1 MVTKTF
7 QGWTRLR
14 CKYGNNL
21 KGERALE
28 DEKQNIKGENSFL
41 VRKKE
46 IHKLK
51 SSAYILWDFLRRGEE
66 KSNQSWQHEKA
77 VVLSTITS
85 SPFNLF
91 GQFSLTGVS

>member
-1 MVTKTF
+1 MH
-7 QGWTRLR
+7 RLYGNKNFPRVNTVR
-14 CKYGNNL
+14 CKYGSNL

-66 KSNQSWQHEKA
+66 KSNQS
-77 VVLSTITS
+77 
-85 SPFNLF
+85 
-91 GQFSLTGVS
+91 

>member
-1 MVTKTF
+1 MH
-7 QGWTRLR
+7 RL
-14 CKYGNNL
+14 YGNKNFPRVNTVKKLMTNYNNL

-66 KSNQSWQHEKA
+66 KSNQS
-77 VVLSTITS
+77 
-85 SPFNLF
+85 
-91 GQFSLTGVS
+91 